1 MIHTSSA
8 RILRNCLLALA
19 AGSLALPGLL
29 SPAARA
35 EDTPT
40 ITVSKSDMIALAI
53 QPISG
58 PDGPLITRTLQSDLA
73 ATGYFTLTSPGSASL
88 IAGGSSGGSDLDGK
102 VSDHS
107 GRAAVAGTYSGDA
120 RARAHAFANDIVQ
133 TLTGNRGIAGTRIA
147 FCATRTGRKE
157 IYLAD
162 CDGSAIQQ
170 LTHDN
175 SISVDPSLSS
185 DGRLL
190 AYTGYKAGY
199 ADIYL
204 VNLSTGSR
212 DRIIKYPGTNSG
224 AAFSPNGERIAC
236 TLSKDGNVE
245 LYVCGLNGSAHRL
258 THTPGI
264 ESSPTWSPNGDEII
278 YSYDDHSGPQL
289 YRISAG
295 GGSGERLSTGF
306 GYCTEPNWS
315 PDGGKV
321 AFNVREGGSFAV
333 AVMDLRG
340 GSARIVGQGERPV
353 WGPDSRHLIFSD
365 DGVLYLMDVQSGR
378 KKAIISGLGR
388 ATEPTWAR

>member
-1 MIHTSSA
+1 MIHTH
-8 RILRNCLLALA
+8 RILRICLLALA
-19 AGSLALPGLL
+19 FPSLI
-29 SPAARA
+29 PAIQAA
-35 EDTPT
+35 DTPT
-40 ITVSKSDMIALAI
+40 ITISKSDMIALAL

-58 PDGPLITRTLQSDLA
+58 PDGPAVTRALASDLA
-73 ATGYFTLTSPGSASL
+73 ATGYFTLASPGSASL
-88 IAGGSSGGSDLDGK
+88 IVGGASSGSSLDGK
-102 VSDHS
+102 VADHS
-107 GRAAVAGTYSGDA
+107 GRAAVAGTYNGDA
-120 RARAHAFANDIVQ
+120 HAKADAFANDIVQ

-147 FCATRTGRKE
+147 FCATRTGSKE
-157 IYLAD
+157 IYTAD
-162 CDGSAIQQ
+162 CDGSAVQQ

-185 DGRLL
+185 DGHLL

-204 VNLSTGSR
+204 VNLSNGSR

-224 AAFSPNGERIAC
+224 AAFSPNGDRIAC

-258 THTPGI
+258 TRTPGI

-278 YSYDDHSGPQL
+278 YSYDDHGGPQL
-289 YRISAG
+289 YRISAS
-295 GGSGERLSTGF
+295 GGSGEHFSAGY

-315 PDGGKV
+315 PDGAKL
-321 AFNVREGGSFAV
+321 AFNVRDSGSFAV

-340 GSARIVGQGERPV
+340 GAARIVAQGERPV
-353 WGPDSRHLIFSD
+353 WGPDSRHLIYSD

-378 KKAIISGLGR
+378 KKAIVTGLGR
-388 ATEPTWAR
+388 ATEPTWAH